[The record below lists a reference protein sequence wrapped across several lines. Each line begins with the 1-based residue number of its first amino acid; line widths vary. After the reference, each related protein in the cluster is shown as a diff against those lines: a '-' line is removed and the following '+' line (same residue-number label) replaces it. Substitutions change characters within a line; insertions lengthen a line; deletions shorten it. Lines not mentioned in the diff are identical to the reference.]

1 MEVLSNVPSVT
12 YEYYQNNI
20 KPKSEE
26 VGKTEDANTRLEQG
40 RMEGISSMVTALKN
54 VEQDEET
61 ILLQIMTLYNLKEEE
76 AKKYL

>member
-1 MEVLSNVPSVT
+1 MLMVKFPKADILRKGCRF
-12 YEYYQNNI
+12 I
-20 KPKSEE
+20 KS
-26 VGKTEDANTRLEQG
+26 GNFLLEQG

-61 ILLQIMTLYNLKEEE
+61 ILSQIMTLYNLKEEE